1 MEKMLENV
9 FHLKEN
15 RTTVQT
21 ELLAGLTTFMT
32 MAYILAVNP
41 LILSAAGMD
50 AGAVFTA
57 TALASGISCVLMAS
71 FANLPFA
78 LSSAMG
84 LNAFF
89 AYTVVGQMGYSWQLA
104 LTAVLIEGLIFIAL
118 SVTNVREALFN
129 AIPLTLKSAVTVG
142 IGFFITFIGL
152 QNAHVVV
159 AGPKLVALFSFPK
172 AMAEGTFHSEG
183 ITVLLALFGILLTAV
198 LVIKNIKGHILIGI
212 FATWGLGIVLELLG
226 VYIPDPARGYFSLM
240 PSGIIA
246 PPVSLAPTFLQF
258 DFHAILSLD
267 FIVVIFAFLFV
278 DLFDTLGTLIG
289 CASRADMLDEKG
301 RLPRVK
307 GALLADACGT
317 SLGACLG
324 TSTISTYVESS
335 AGIVE
340 GGRTG
345 LTAVTTAIFF
355 LVALF
360 FSPLFLAVPG
370 FATAPALVI
379 VGFLMMQQVA
389 KIPWSDI
396 TEAIPSFIC
405 IAVMPF
411 AYSIAEGIAFGIISY
426 TLLHVAS
433 GKFRNVTW
441 LMYVLTVLFILKYAW
456 L

>member
-1 MEKMLENV
+1 
-9 FHLKEN
+9 
-15 RTTVQT
+15 
-21 ELLAGLTTFMT
+21 
-32 MAYILAVNP
+32 
-41 LILSAAGMD
+41 
-50 AGAVFTA
+50 
-57 TALASGISCVLMAS
+57 
-71 FANLPFA
+71 
-78 LSSAMG
+78 MG

-129 AIPLTLKSAVTVG
+129 AIPMTLKSAVTVG

-172 AMAEGTFHSEG
+172 ALAEGSFPSEG
-183 ITVLLALFGILLTAV
+183 VTVLLALFGILLTAV
-198 LVIKNIKGHILIGI
+198 LVMKNIKGHILIGI
-212 FATWGLGIVLELLG
+212 FATWGLGIVLEILG
-226 VYIPDPARGYFSLM
+226 VYIPDPAHGYFSLM
-240 PSGIIA
+240 PAGIVA
-246 PPVSLAPTFLQF
+246 PPVSLAPTLMQF

-267 FIVVIFAFLFV
+267 FIVIIFAFLFV

-317 SLGACLG
+317 AIGACLG

-345 LTAVTTAIFF
+345 LTAVTTAVLF

-379 VGFLMMQQVA
+379 VGFLMMQQVV
-389 KIPWSDI
+389 KIPWSEI
-396 TEAIPSFIC
+396 IEAIPAFIC
-405 IAVMPF
+405 IAIMPF

-426 TLLHVAS
+426 TILHIAA
-433 GKFRNVTW
+433 GKFRDVTW
-441 LMYVLTVLFILKYAW
+441 LMYILTVLFILKYAW

>member
-1 MEKMLENV
+1 MEKMLENM

-104 LTAVLIEGLIFIAL
+104 LTAVLVEGLIFIAL
-118 SVTNVREALFN
+118 SATNVREALFN

-212 FATWGLGIVLELLG
+212 FATWGLGIILELLG

-317 SLGACLG
+317 ALGACLG

>member
-1 MEKMLENV
+1 MENMLENL
-9 FHLKEN
+9 FHLRKN
-15 RTTVQT
+15 GTTVQT
-21 ELLAGLTTFMT
+21 EMLSGLTTFMT

-41 LILSAAGMD
+41 LILGSTGMD

-57 TALASGISCVLMAS
+57 TALASGIAGFLMAA

-89 AYTVVGQMGYSWQLA
+89 AYTVVGQMGYPWQLA
-104 LTAVLIEGLIFIAL
+104 LTAVLCEGLIFILL
-118 SVTNVREALFN
+118 SLTNVREALFN
-129 AIPLTLKSAVTVG
+129 AIPMTLKSAVSVG
-142 IGFFITFIGL
+142 IGLFITFIGL

-159 AGPKLVALFSFPK
+159 AGPKLVAMFSFSK
-172 AMAEGTFHSEG
+172 AIADGTFHSEG
-183 ITVLLALFGILLTAV
+183 VAVLLALFGILLTAV
-198 LVIKNIKGHILIGI
+198 LVMQRVKGHILIGI
-212 FATWGLGIVLELLG
+212 FVVWGLGIVLELLG
-226 VYIPDPARGYFSLM
+226 VYIPAPEQGYFSLL
-240 PSGIIA
+240 PNGIVA
-246 PPVSLAPTFLQF
+246 MPVSLAPTLMQF
-258 DFHAILSLD
+258 DFQAVLSLD
-267 FIVVIFAFLFV
+267 FFVVMFAFLFV

-317 SLGACLG
+317 TIGACLG

-345 LTAVTTAIFF
+345 LTAVTAALLFF
-355 LVALF
+355 VALF

-379 VGFLMMQQVA
+379 VGFLMMQQVSR
-389 KIPWSDI
+389 IPWDKLI
-396 TEAIPSFIC
+396 EAIPAFVC

-411 AYSIAEGIAFGIISY
+411 VYSIADGIAFGIISY
-426 TLLHVAS
+426 TFLHVAA
-433 GKFRNVTW
+433 GRFRQLTW
-441 LMYVLTVLFILKYAW
+441 LMYALTLLFILKYAW

>member
-104 LTAVLIEGLIFIAL
+104 LTAVLVEGLIFIAL

-198 LVIKNIKGHILIGI
+198 LVIKNLKGHILIGI

-240 PSGIIA
+240 PSGIVA

-317 SLGACLG
+317 ALGACLG

-441 LMYVLTVLFILKYAW
+441 LMYILTVLFILKYAW

>member
-1 MEKMLENV
+1 
-9 FHLKEN
+9 
-15 RTTVQT
+15 
-21 ELLAGLTTFMT
+21 
-32 MAYILAVNP
+32 
-41 LILSAAGMD
+41 
-50 AGAVFTA
+50 
-57 TALASGISCVLMAS
+57 
-71 FANLPFA
+71 
-78 LSSAMG
+78 
-84 LNAFF
+84 
-89 AYTVVGQMGYSWQLA
+89 
-104 LTAVLIEGLIFIAL
+104 
-118 SVTNVREALFN
+118 
-129 AIPLTLKSAVTVG
+129 
-142 IGFFITFIGL
+142 
-152 QNAHVVV
+152 
-159 AGPKLVALFSFPK
+159 
-172 AMAEGTFHSEG
+172 MAEGTFHSEG
-183 ITVLLALFGILLTAV
+183 ITVLLALFGILLAAV
-198 LVIKNIKGHILIGI
+198 LVIKNIKEHILIGI
-212 FATWGLGIVLELLG
+212 IT
-226 VYIPDPARGYFSLM
+226 
-240 PSGIIA
+240 

-317 SLGACLG
+317 ALGACLG

-441 LMYVLTVLFILKYAW
+441 LMYIPTVLFILKYAW

>member
-104 LTAVLIEGLIFIAL
+104 LTAVLVEGLIFIAL

-226 VYIPDPARGYFSLM
+226 VYIPEPARGYFSLM

-441 LMYVLTVLFILKYAW
+441 LMYILTVLFILKYAW

>member
-104 LTAVLIEGLIFIAL
+104 LTAVLVEGLIFIAL
-118 SVTNVREALFN
+118 SATNVREALFN

-212 FATWGLGIVLELLG
+212 FATWGLGIILELLG

-317 SLGACLG
+317 ALGACLG

>member
-1 MEKMLENV
+1 MGKFLENV

-15 RTTVQT
+15 GTTVQT

-57 TALASGISCVLMAS
+57 TALASGIAGFLMAS

-89 AYTVVGQMGYSWQLA
+89 AYTVVGQMGYSWQVA
-104 LTAVLIEGLIFIAL
+104 LTAVLVEGLIFIAL

-142 IGFFITFIGL
+142 IGFFITFIGM

-183 ITVLLALFGILLTAV
+183 LTVLLALFGILLTAV
-198 LVIKNIKGHILIGI
+198 LVMKNVKGHILIGI

-226 VYIPDPARGYFSLM
+226 IYIPDPAHGYFSLM
-240 PSGIIA
+240 PTGIVA

-258 DFHAILSLD
+258 DFQAILSID
-267 FIVVIFAFLFV
+267 FLVVMFAFLFV

-289 CASRADMLDEKG
+289 CASRANMLDEKG

-307 GALLADACGT
+307 GALMADACGT
-317 SLGACLG
+317 SIGACLG

-345 LTAVTTAIFF
+345 LTAVTTSLLF

-379 VGFLMMQQVA
+379 VGFLMMQQVM
-389 KIPWSDI
+389 KIPWNDI
-396 TEAIPSFIC
+396 IEAIPSFIC
-405 IAVMPF
+405 IAIMPF
-411 AYSIAEGIAFGIISY
+411 AYSIAEGIAFGIISH
-426 TLLHVAS
+426 TILHVAA
-433 GKFRNVTW
+433 GKFRDVTW
-441 LMYVLTVLFILKYAW
+441 LMYILTVLFILKYAW

>member
-15 RTTVQT
+15 RSTVQT

-118 SVTNVREALFN
+118 SMTNVREALFN

-240 PSGIIA
+240 PSGIVA

-317 SLGACLG
+317 AIGACLG

-345 LTAVTTAIFF
+345 LTAVTTAVLF

-396 TEAIPSFIC
+396 IEAIPSFIC

-441 LMYVLTVLFILKYAW
+441 LMYILTVLFILKYAW

>member
-1 MEKMLENV
+1 MEKMLENM

-104 LTAVLIEGLIFIAL
+104 LTAVLVEGLIFIAL

-212 FATWGLGIVLELLG
+212 FATWGLGIILELLG
-226 VYIPDPARGYFSLM
+226 IYIPDPARGYFSLM
-240 PSGIIA
+240 PSGIVA

-317 SLGACLG
+317 ALGACLG

>member
-118 SVTNVREALFN
+118 SMTNVREALFD

-172 AMAEGTFHSEG
+172 AVAEGTFHSEG

-212 FATWGLGIVLELLG
+212 FATWGLGIILELLG

-317 SLGACLG
+317 ALGACLG

-441 LMYVLTVLFILKYAW
+441 LMYFLTVLFILKYAW

>member
-104 LTAVLIEGLIFIAL
+104 LTAVLVEGLIFIAL

-198 LVIKNIKGHILIGI
+198 LVIRNIKGNILIGI

-226 VYIPDPARGYFSLM
+226 IYIPDPARSYFSLM
-240 PSGIIA
+240 PAGVIA

-289 CASRADMLDEKG
+289 CASRANMLDEKG

-355 LVALF
+355 LIALF

-389 KIPWSDI
+389 KIPWADI

-411 AYSIAEGIAFGIISY
+411 AYSIAEGIAFGVISY
-426 TLLHVAS
+426 TLLHVAA
-433 GKFRNVTW
+433 GKYRNVTW
-441 LMYVLTVLFILKYAW
+441 LMYILTVLFILKYAW